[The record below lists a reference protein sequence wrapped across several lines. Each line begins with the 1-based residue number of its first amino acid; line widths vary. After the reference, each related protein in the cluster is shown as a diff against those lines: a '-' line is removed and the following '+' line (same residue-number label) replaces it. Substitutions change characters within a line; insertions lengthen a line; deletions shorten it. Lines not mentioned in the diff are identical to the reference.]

1 MKETKG
7 NEVVGKL
14 VQKDDLGHPI
24 IGAASEE
31 FITKER
37 RMEETKGN
45 MVIGKLVPEDDLSH
59 QIIGAAIE
67 VHKILGG
74 PGLLESVY
82 EEAMVWELMERGLNL
97 KRQVQVPITYKGNQL
112 ATPLRIDLLV
122 EDLIIVENKAM
133 TKYNSIYAT
142 QTLTYLR
149 LMNLRLGLV
158 INFGEK
164 YVKHGIHRVP
174 NLY

>member
-1 MKETKG
+1 MKETKKIKKV
-7 NEVVGKL
+7 E
-14 VQKDDLGHPI
+14 
-24 IGAASEE
+24 
-31 FITKER
+31 
-37 RMEETKGN
+37 
-45 MVIGKLVPEDDLSH
+45 KLVPEDDLSH

-67 VHKILGG
+67 VHKTLGG

-82 EEAMVWELMERGLNL
+82 EEAMVWELKDRGLNV
-97 KRQVQVPITYKGNQL
+97 KRQVAAPISYKGNQL

-133 TKYNSIYAT
+133 TTYNSIFAT
-142 QTLTYLR
+142 QTMTYLR

-164 YVKHGIHRVP
+164 YVKRGIHRVP